1 MSQTKPAHLTRTDV
15 VVLLAVLEQVTG
27 GESVLEMTEHVY
39 PQLVRLE
46 SEFLQEMGELQ

>member
-15 VVLLAVLEQVTG
+15 VVLLAVLDQVEG
-27 GESVLEMTEHVY
+27 GESFIEMTENLY

-46 SEFLQEMGELQ
+46 SEFRHEMGVLQ